1 MQLSGLEVLG
11 VLNLHRDYCNDDVG
25 NTFVT
30 EWTFKSVIK
39 SAQRNRCGSISVHE
53 GPGGGHKDNSSLNV
67 CVEGK
72 QAVMLLLRVV
82 DDVDLKTFVESL
94 EVGPVRAER
103 LTWKDGVILKDG
115 VIEARM
121 SKRRKAHN

>member
-39 SAQRNRCGSISVHE
+39 SAQRNRCGSISRHE
-53 GPGGGHKDNSSLNV
+53 GPGLGHKDNSSLHV

-72 QAVMLLLRVV
+72 QAVMLLFARGRRCRFE
-82 DDVDLKTFVESL
+82 DDRRELGGWTRESRTTHL
-94 EVGPVRAER
+94 EG
-103 LTWKDGVILKDG
+103 
-115 VIEARM
+115 
-121 SKRRKAHN
+121 RRHFEGRRH